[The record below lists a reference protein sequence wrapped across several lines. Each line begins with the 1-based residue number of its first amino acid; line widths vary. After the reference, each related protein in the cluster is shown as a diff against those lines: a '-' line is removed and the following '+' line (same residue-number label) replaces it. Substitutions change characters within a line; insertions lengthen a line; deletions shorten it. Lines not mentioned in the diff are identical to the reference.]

1 MKKMLMLLFTVGLA
15 LVLAAC
21 GNDGTEEEAAP
32 TEPAQEA
39 QEPAEISEEEEM
51 AEDTSVAT
59 VNDSE
64 ITGEK
69 YNPVYFQVKSTLQ
82 QNGKDVSDPQQVREM
97 TLNLLVEEELILQDA
112 EEKGIEVTDEEVQSE
127 LDLIK
132 EQAGEELTAVLE
144 QLHLTEEQFKAQLND
159 DLTTSKYMG
168 SEFEVEVTDEEVQE
182 FYDQL
187 KEQDSGVGELEQM
200 EDLIREQLTM
210 NKTQQ
215 QLADRV
221 VELKEDSNVEFLI

>member
-1 MKKMLMLLFTVGLA
+1 MKKFLMLLLTAGLA
-15 LVLAAC
+15 MVLAAC
-21 GNDGTEEEAAP
+21 GNESSEEEAAP
-32 TEPAQEA
+32 TEPAQQA
-39 QEPAEISEEEEM
+39 QEPVEISEEEEV
-51 AEDTSVAT
+51 AEDTSVAA
-59 VNDSE
+59 VNDTE

-69 YNPVYFQVKSTLQ
+69 YNPVYLQVKTQLSQ
-82 QNGKDVSDPQQVREM
+82 SGQDVSDLQQVREL

-112 EEKGIEVTDEEVQSE
+112 AEKGIEVTDEEVQSQ

-132 EQAGEELTAVLE
+132 EQTGEELTAVLE
-144 QLHLTEEQFKAQLND
+144 QLRLTEEQFKAQLTD
-159 DLTTSKYMG
+159 DLTTSKYMD

-187 KEQDSGVGELEQM
+187 QEQGSEVGELGQM

-215 QLADRV
+215 LLADRV
-221 VELKEDSNVEFLI
+221 VELKENADVKMLI